1 MKKWKNIRDSYKK
14 EVNLETT
21 TVSGQSAPKK
31 KRYIYYEL
39 LSFLRP
45 SVSTAE
51 ERESNV
57 SPIPSTSSQNQ
68 DLSNSSNSSQNQD
81 FEEDNLMRPPRQNR
95 LPTKRKKQMES
106 TQIPQ
111 ITKILNESL
120 QLQKL
125 NNDSDAKGNRA
136 FLMSFVPI
144 MDSMT
149 PDLAMETRY
158 EITNLFRNIQ
168 RNERNR
174 SIPSNLSEFLYHR
187 NQEPSGSSGSRTPMT
202 SVASPQYDTAS
213 DTSTENDDYFNV
225 LQYLPQ

>member
-1 MKKWKNIRDSYKK
+1 MKKLKNIRDSYKK

-21 TVSGQSAPKK
+21 TLSGQSTPKK

-45 SVSTAE
+45 SVSIAE

-57 SPIPSTSSQNQ
+57 SPIP
-68 DLSNSSNSSQNQD
+68 SNSSQNQD
-81 FEEDNLMRPPRQNR
+81 FEEDNLMRPPRQTR
-95 LPTKRKKQMES
+95 VPTKRKKQMES

-149 PDLAMETRY
+149 PDFGY
-158 EITNLFRNIQ
+158 GN
-168 RNERNR
+168 
-174 SIPSNLSEFLYHR
+174 
-187 NQEPSGSSGSRTPMT
+187 
-202 SVASPQYDTAS
+202 
-213 DTSTENDDYFNV
+213 
-225 LQYLPQ
+225 

>member
-1 MKKWKNIRDSYKK
+1 MKKWKNIRDSYMK
-14 EVNLETT
+14 EVKSETT
-21 TVSGQSAPKK
+21 SVSGQSAPKK
-31 KRYIYYEL
+31 KRYIYFD

-45 SVSTAE
+45 TVSTVN

-57 SPIPSTSSQNQ
+57 SPILSTLSQNQ
-68 DLSNSSNSSQNQD
+68 
-81 FEEDNLMRPPRQNR
+81 EEDNLMRPPRQNQV
-95 LPTKRKKQMES
+95 PPKKKKQTES

-144 MDSMT
+144 IDSMT

-158 EITNLFRNIQ
+158 EITNLSEIYKETKETAVFLATYLNFF
-168 RNERNR
+168 NR
-174 SIPSNLSEFLYHR
+174 GTRIHLGALALEHI
-187 NQEPSGSSGSRTPMT
+187 M
-202 SVASPQYDTAS
+202 
-213 DTSTENDDYFNV
+213 
-225 LQYLPQ
+225 

>member
-1 MKKWKNIRDSYKK
+1 M
-14 EVNLETT
+14 
-21 TVSGQSAPKK
+21 
-31 KRYIYYEL
+31 
-39 LSFLRP
+39 SFLRP
-45 SVSTAE
+45 SVSIAE

-57 SPIPSTSSQNQ
+57 SPIP
-68 DLSNSSNSSQNQD
+68 SNSSQNQD
-81 FEEDNLMRPPRQNR
+81 FEEDNLMRPPVQNR
-95 LPTKRKKQMES
+95 IPIKGKKQMES
-106 TQIPQ
+106 IQIPQ

-168 RNERNR
+168 RNDRNR
-174 SIPSNLSEFLYHR
+174 NIPSNLSEFIYHR
-187 NQEPSGSSGSRTPMT
+187 NQEPSGSSGSRAYYEGPLSPMT
-202 SVASPQYDTAS
+202 SVASPQNNSTAS
-213 DTSTENDDYFNV
+213 DTSTENDEYFNV
-225 LQYLPQ
+225 LNYLPQ

>member
-57 SPIPSTSSQNQ
+57 SPIPS
-68 DLSNSSNSSQNQD
+68 NSSQNQD

-95 LPTKRKKQMES
+95 VLTKKKKQMES

-125 NNDSDAKGNRA
+125 NKDSDAKGNRA

-187 NQEPSGSSGSRTPMT
+187 NQEPSGSSGSRAYHEDTLTPMT
-202 SVASPQYDTAS
+202 SVASPQNDTAS

-225 LQYLPQ
+225 LNYLPQ